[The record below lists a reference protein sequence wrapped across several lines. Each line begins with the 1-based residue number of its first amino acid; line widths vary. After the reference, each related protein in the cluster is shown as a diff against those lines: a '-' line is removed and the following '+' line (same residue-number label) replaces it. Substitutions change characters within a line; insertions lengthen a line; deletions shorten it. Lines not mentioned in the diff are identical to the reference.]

1 MTQETVAPRKRSNS
15 YNIFILV
22 LTVLSL
28 AIMVVMLLPLSQP
41 TLDLLRFYDN
51 LVCIIFL
58 IDFFYTLF
66 TTPKKSD
73 YFIKERG
80 WLDLLGSIPS
90 FGISRFGGL
99 LRLARLGRFARIA
112 RLMRGENKKALVADV
127 LQNRSQYAAFLT
139 VLLTLIVLS
148 VSSVL
153 VLQFE
158 SLSPDAK
165 ILTGGDA
172 FWYAM
177 VTITTVGY
185 GDYYPVTMGGRMT
198 AIFIMVAGMGIIGV
212 LASLMSSLLL
222 GGGSAPVEEEAT
234 DGTSAGKAEQ
244 ELAVLNQ
251 KMTRIENELAALHTL
266 LAKTPGDD

>member
-1 MTQETVAPRKRSNS
+1 MTQETIPPRKRSNS
-15 YNIFILV
+15 YNIFIMV

-28 AIMVVMLLPLSQP
+28 AVMVVMLLPLSQA
-41 TLDLLRFYDN
+41 TIDLLRFYDN
-51 LVCIIFL
+51 LICFIFL
-58 IDFFYTLF
+58 FDFAYTLF

-90 FGISRFGGL
+90 LGISQYGGL
-99 LRLARLGRFARIA
+99 LRLARLSRLARIA
-112 RLMRGENKKALVADV
+112 RLMKGSGKKELVADV
-127 LQNRSQYAAFLT
+127 VKNRSQYAAFIT
-139 VLLTLIVLS
+139 VLLTIIVLT

-158 SLSPDAK
+158 SASPDGK
-165 ILTGGDA
+165 ILTGADA

-185 GDYYPVTMGGRMT
+185 GDFFPVTPGGRLT

-222 GGGSAPVEEEAT
+222 GGGKEEEDKPAST
-234 DGTSAGKAEQ
+234 KDPEIEALKSEVAEMRDLL
-244 ELAVLNQ
+244 EKIASGMAV
-251 KMTRIENELAALHTL
+251 K
-266 LAKTPGDD
+266 P

>member
-165 ILTGGDA
+165 ILNRG
-172 FWYAM
+172 
-177 VTITTVGY
+177 
-185 GDYYPVTMGGRMT
+185 
-198 AIFIMVAGMGIIGV
+198 
-212 LASLMSSLLL
+212 
-222 GGGSAPVEEEAT
+222 
-234 DGTSAGKAEQ
+234 
-244 ELAVLNQ
+244 
-251 KMTRIENELAALHTL
+251 
-266 LAKTPGDD
+266 